1 MREISKQIV
10 GDNLK
15 GELAP
20 FSFMLPHIQKWP
32 IHYAVILL
40 FFHIEFQ
47 TCLIYSINRF
57 DYYMHFS

>member
-20 FSFMLPHIQKWP
+20 FSFMLPSGGKYIGNQRSSSN
-32 IHYAVILL
+32 
-40 FFHIEFQ
+40 
-47 TCLIYSINRF
+47 IYSRAGCKGCPPLR
-57 DYYMHFS
+57 